1 MTTGKLQY
9 FCFYPL
15 IFMLLLFAA
24 VSQSKAAVAQTDA
37 AVEQQLDQLT
47 GVANYP
53 QDNVKLRELV
63 MTLSPASAVET
74 YARAQGYL
82 SLFLAFDQHKTHAA
96 LELADSVLAMS
107 EVRASAAATAELVAV
122 KADIYLQNNEP
133 GKSQELIAAI
143 EQQLAAVTNPR
154 VRYYC
159 HHVIGRVLQANRKFE
174 AALEHL
180 LKAHSAIADKDDAI
194 THSRRQFLNL
204 HISRVQLSLQN
215 FKVALELLDKT
226 IAEAGKHNLT
236 QRLAELYLNR
246 AYAARELNGL
256 SEQSSEDFIQAAH
269 FGKKQGNKR
278 VELAGY
284 NNAGAGLLLLKN
296 YQRAEQYLKHAKEI
310 AKSINNNTE
319 GTVIDFNLGYIKVMR
334 GDFETGLAE
343 MRSAVEVFSTFA
355 PASQVAQMQGLLAD
369 AYEVAGQYQLQAQAL
384 KQQQRLK
391 DEFFQSER
399 DKVFSELQIK
409 YQSQENALQIKLL
422 EQQTELQRQ
431 ELDNRTLTQR
441 LILLAVLLVLLIA
454 VLLFYAYISSR
465 KVNQLL
471 SKNNQILQQQSVHD
485 PLTGLLNRRALQ
497 RYIAGSQAGAASAE
511 RRKTSDNY
519 TVFLL
524 DIDHFKQIN
533 DGFGHAAG
541 DEILIAVAQKLKAL
555 CRTDDLVIRWGGEEF
570 LLVLQQSQVEILPEF
585 ASRILFDIASQ
596 PLQTEPEPIRV
607 TLSGGYV
614 NLPLR
619 QDGQQHLHW
628 DTALKLA
635 DQLLYQAKAKGRNQI
650 IGLQSFT
657 AGDEQS
663 QLSDEE
669 LLQLV
674 SSKQCKTLTIPGP
687 PMGSGLTP
695 L

>member
-1 MTTGKLQY
+1 
-9 FCFYPL
+9 
-15 IFMLLLFAA
+15 MLLLFVA
-24 VSQSKAAVAQTDA
+24 VSQSKAAVAQTDPA
-37 AVEQQLDQLT
+37 LEQQLDQLT
-47 GVANYP
+47 GVANHP
-53 QDNVKLRELV
+53 QDQVKLRALL
-63 MTLSPASAVET
+63 TSLTRATPIET
-74 YARAQGYL
+74 YARAQGYQSL
-82 SLFLAFDQHKTHAA
+82 SLAFDQHKTHAA
-96 LELADSVLAMS
+96 LELADSVLAMP
-107 EVRASAAATAELVAV
+107 EVRSSATATAELVAV
-122 KADIYLQNNEP
+122 KADIYLQNNEAS
-133 GKSQELIAAI
+133 KSQELIAAI
-143 EQQLAAVTNPR
+143 EQQLNGVTNSR

-174 AALEHL
+174 AALVHL
-180 LKAHSAIADKDDAI
+180 LNAHSAIADKDDAI

-226 IAEAGKHNLT
+226 IAEAIKYNLT
-236 QRLAELYLNR
+236 ERLAELYLNR
-246 AYAARELNGL
+246 AYAARELHGL
-256 SEQSSEDFIQAAH
+256 SEQSSEDFIQAAK

-284 NNAGAGLLLLKN
+284 NNAGAGLLLLKK
-296 YQRAEQYLKHAKEI
+296 YQQAEAYLLQARAI
-310 AKSINNNTE
+310 ARSIDNSTE
-319 GTVIDFNLGYIKVMR
+319 GTVIEFNLGYIKVMR

-343 MRSAVEVFSTFA
+343 MRRAVELFSTFA
-355 PASQVAQMQGLLAD
+355 PASQVAQIQGLLAD
-369 AYEVAGQYQLQAQAL
+369 AYEVAGQYQLQAQTL

-422 EQQTELQRQ
+422 EQQTELQRK

-454 VLLFYAYISSR
+454 ALLFYAYISSR

-497 RYIAGSQAGAASAE
+497 RYMAESQAGTASTE
-511 RRKTSDNY
+511 RRKSSGNHAI
-519 TVFLL
+519 FLL

-533 DGFGHAAG
+533 DNAGHAAG
-541 DEILIAVAQKLKAL
+541 DDILIAVAQKLKVL
-555 CRTDDLVIRWGGEEF
+555 CRAGDLVIRWGGEEF
-570 LLVLQQSQVEILPEF
+570 LLVLQQSQPETLPEF
-585 ASRILFDIASQ
+585 ASRILSDIANQ
-596 PLQTEPEPIRV
+596 PLPAGSEPIRV

-614 NLPLR
+614 CLPPR

-628 DTALKLA
+628 DTALKIT
-635 DQLLYQAKAKGRNQI
+635 DQLLYQAKTAGRNQI
-650 IGLQSFT
+650 IGLQSST
-657 AGDEQS
+657 TGDEQP
-663 QLSDEE
+663 QLSAEE

-674 SSKQCKTLTIPGP
+674 SNKQCKTLTIHGP
-687 PMGSGLTP
+687 LGSN
-695 L
+695 